1 MAHIPVL
8 LEEVLQFLK
17 PEAGTYFIDATI
29 DGGGHARE
37 ILKRMSMKA
46 ILVGID
52 QDTAMITELE
62 KEWKGERRLK
72 LKVGNFKNLEA
83 VAKEFSDRYNGILFD
98 LGMSSLQLETSGR
111 GFSFQKDEPLLMTY
125 ESRPSPDQL
134 TAAVIV
140 NTWSEREIEKI
151 LKEFGEER
159 YARRIAKA
167 IIKARKKSR
176 IISTRQ
182 LVKVIEESTPR
193 GYHRQSAG
201 RRIHPATCTFQALRI
216 AVNDELAALETGIQG
231 AWKILR
237 EEGRLVVIAF
247 HSLEDRIVKHFFQD
261 MQKEG
266 GEILTKKPVTPSAQE
281 IRSNP
286 RARSAKLR
294 AITKK

>member
-1 MAHIPVL
+1 MAHVPVL

-37 ILKRMSMKA
+37 ILKRMSMRA

-52 QDTAMITELE
+52 RDDTVIMKLK
-62 KEWKGERRLK
+62 KEWEGEHRVK
-72 LKVGNFKNLEA
+72 LKVGDFRNLEA
-83 VAKEFSDRYNGILFD
+83 IAKEFSDRYSGILFD
-98 LGMSSLQLETSGR
+98 LGMSSLQLEASGR

-140 NTWSEREIEKI
+140 NTWPEREIEKI

-159 YARRIAKA
+159 YARRIARA
-167 IIKARKKSR
+167 MIKARQKSR

-182 LVKVIEESTPR
+182 LVKVIEAALPTLNLR
-193 GYHRQSAG
+193 AK
-201 RRIHPATCTFQALRI
+201 IHPATRTFQALRI
-216 AVNDELAALETGIQG
+216 AVNDELRALETGIQG

-237 EEGRLVVIAF
+237 EEGRLVVITF

-261 MQKEG
+261 MRKEG
-266 GEILTKKPVTPSAQE
+266 GKILTKKPITPSAQE